1 MTRLELPRYPE
12 LARQASIEGQ
22 AEVVVDLD
30 EHARV
35 EWVKLRRGNPLF
47 EAEVAEP
54 LRKSTFRIECGGK
67 RLSLKLV
74 FRLRSTSSVNADL
87 RVVLEPPDQVTL
99 EANRPAPQH
108 SP

>member
-1 MTRLELPRYPE
+1 MTRLELPRYPL
-12 LARQASIEGQ
+12 LARAASIEGQ

-35 EWVKLRRGNPLF
+35 EWVKLRRGHALF
-47 EAEVAEP
+47 EGEVAES
-54 LRKSTFRIECGGK
+54 LRRSTFRIECGGK

-99 EANRPAPQH
+99 EANRPVPQL